1 MDRFAATVAKGAA
14 RDLPPV
20 GPVDI
25 PLQILRQARVFGLD
39 GSRLGEII
47 GRPVLPRCAMD
58 AHAA

>member
-1 MDRFAATVAKGAA
+1 MDRFPAPVAKGTA

-20 GPVDI
+20 GPVDM

-39 GSRLGEII
+39 GLRLGEII
-47 GRPVLPRCAMD
+47 GMPVLPRCAID